1 MLSTLRTKFSLFLKD
16 LSFKRVRHQFEM
28 NLEYNT
34 DIIKLKNQLKNRY
47 NLSFAE
53 SHGKTYTT
61 VS

>member
-34 DIIKLKNQLKNRY
+34 DIIKLKKIIKERI
-47 NLSFAE
+47 
-53 SHGKTYTT
+53 
-61 VS
+61 